1 MSTTLSAP
9 PSAAQALG
17 AGGMLSDKSLAYG
30 VLRLAFGINI
40 FGHGFIRVVTGTDK
54 FALWMLKEMQGTF
67 MPQAIVL
74 PFAYVVAWGELLL
87 GLALILGLF
96 TRTALVLGGLL
107 IAALTFG
114 TTLRQDWGVAGL
126 QVTYSLLY
134 FVLLYFRENNNQLSV
149 DALIGRSRG

>member
-9 PSAAQALG
+9 RSAAQALNP
-17 AGGMLSDKSLAYG
+17 GGLFSDRSLAYA
-30 VLRLAFGINI
+30 VLRFAFGINI
-40 FGHGFIRVVTGTDK
+40 FGHGFIRILSGIDK
-54 FALWMLKEMQGTF
+54 FVAWMLNEMKGTF
-67 MPQAIVL
+67 MPDAIVR

-96 TRTALVLGGLL
+96 TRPALVLGGML

-114 TTLRQDWGVAGL
+114 TTLRQDWGIAGL

-134 FVLLYFRENNNQLSV
+134 FVLLYFRANNNQLSL
-149 DALIGRSRG
+149 DALLARSRV